1 MDMRLTLSGSM
12 EAFREYHPSANI
24 HRISPTPL
32 LMTVAYNDVLTPTDL
47 AIEAFSRAREPKEL
61 HILPGGH
68 FEAYSGPNF
77 EKNAGRQLEFLKK
90 TLCA

>member
-1 MDMRLTLSGSM
+1 
-12 EAFREYHPSANI
+12 
-24 HRISPTPL
+24 
-32 LMTVAYNDVLTPTDL
+32 MTVAHNDVLTPTDL

-68 FEAYSGPNF
+68 FDAYSGPSF
-77 EKNAGRQLEFLKK
+77 EKNAGRQLAFLKK